1 MALFAGFST
10 HDILVGEVTVHC
22 KVAGNGP
29 PVLLLHG
36 YPQTHAEWARM
47 APLLLAAGRTV
58 VCADLRGYGDSSK
71 PATAPDFST
80 YSFRAMAADQVA
92 MMKVLGHSRF
102 DVVGHDRGGRVA
114 HRMALDWPQEV
125 RSLTVLDLVPTHDL
139 YMRTSKRI
147 ASTYWQWYFLPLPA
161 PFPERLI
168 GADPDYYFQNC
179 LVSVGGTG
187 LDAFDQEMLAEYRR
201 CWRDPQMIHAS
212 CNDYR
217 AGASIDLLHDEA
229 DLDRKLTCPVLAL
242 WGADG
247 LMQSLMD
254 IEALWQS
261 RCEHLRVG
269 TIPGG
274 HWFPEHAPERTT
286 QALLEFHGSLEP

>member
-1 MALFAGFST
+1 MALFPGFST
-10 HDILVGEVTVHC
+10 HDIPVGEVTIHC
-22 KVAGNGP
+22 KVGGSGP

-36 YPQTHAEWARM
+36 YPQTLAEWARL
-47 APLLLAAGRTV
+47 APLLAANRTV

-71 PATAPDFST
+71 PETASDFST

-92 MMKVLGHSRF
+92 LMKALGHQRF

-114 HRMALDWPQEV
+114 HRMALDWPQQV

-187 LDAFDQEMLAEYRR
+187 LDAFDPQMLAEYRR
-201 CWRDPQMIHAS
+201 CWRDRAMIHAS

-217 AGASIDLLHDEA
+217 AGSSIDLQHDEA
-229 DLDRKLTCPVLAL
+229 DLHRRLTCPVLAL
-242 WGADG
+242 WGAQG

-254 IEALWQS
+254 IEALWRA
-261 RCEHLRVG
+261 RCENLRVG

-274 HWFPEHAPERTT
+274 HWFPEHAPEQTA
-286 QALLEFHGSLEP
+286 QALLEFHRSIER